1 MLLQNDFI
9 CTDCGGIS
17 IEKIQLILS
26 SIAESKQRKRR
37 TCRKTNNNSKKRMC
51 SKRKWKSFD
60 IFFLHAI

>member
-51 SKRKWKSFD
+51 SKRK
-60 IFFLHAI
+60 